1 MTRWYF
7 EDKCI
12 EIKKTKQRTRF
23 KQSRSKGARLP
34 NHPPSKIITL
44 LPPRETHVFV
54 DTSHLHTC
62 VNATSWPRIGRAR
75 VPNTHA
81 WRWIRGS
88 RLIGYKSQHV
98 ASIHLAVHYPD
109 ENVYTLDI
117 LPDATVAIL
126 IMAVTCRGEDEASNT
141 NGLANRLF
149 GVGSSFF
156 ERISQE
162 GL

>member
-1 MTRWYF
+1 MAADRSRTCPEYTRV
-7 EDKCI
+7 
-12 EIKKTKQRTRF
+12 T
-23 KQSRSKGARLP
+23 
-34 NHPPSKIITL
+34 
-44 LPPRETHVFV
+44 
-54 DTSHLHTC
+54 
-62 VNATSWPRIGRAR
+62 VNTE
-75 VPNTHA
+75 
-81 WRWIRGS
+81 GS

-149 GVGSSFF
+149 GFLLFRENFARRAVTF
-156 ERISQE
+156 ERSDSYYCVELISSDLQVAKIGARFVQLIRE
-162 GL
+162 YKFLF

>member
-1 MTRWYF
+1 MT
-7 EDKCI
+7 
-12 EIKKTKQRTRF
+12 
-23 KQSRSKGARLP
+23 
-34 NHPPSKIITL
+34 
-44 LPPRETHVFV
+44 
-54 DTSHLHTC
+54 
-62 VNATSWPRIGRAR
+62 VNTE
-75 VPNTHA
+75 
-81 WRWIRGS
+81 GS

-162 GL
+162 IGAVTFERSDSYYCVELISSDLRFAEIGARFVQLIREYKFLF

>member
-1 MTRWYF
+1 MAADRSRTCPECTRV
-7 EDKCI
+7 
-12 EIKKTKQRTRF
+12 T
-23 KQSRSKGARLP
+23 
-34 NHPPSKIITL
+34 
-44 LPPRETHVFV
+44 
-54 DTSHLHTC
+54 
-62 VNATSWPRIGRAR
+62 VNTE
-75 VPNTHA
+75 
-81 WRWIRGS
+81 GS

-162 GL
+162 IGAVTFERSDSYYCVELISSDLRFAEIGARFVQLIREYKFLF